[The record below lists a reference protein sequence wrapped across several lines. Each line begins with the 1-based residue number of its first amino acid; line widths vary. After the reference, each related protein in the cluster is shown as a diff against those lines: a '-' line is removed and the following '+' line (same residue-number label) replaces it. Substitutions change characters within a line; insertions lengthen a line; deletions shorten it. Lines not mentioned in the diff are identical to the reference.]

1 MSKPVEEFYNE
12 WITNR
17 FGLNDKGEVHRGAL
31 SSNTQNKLMQAYA
44 DKVKLE
50 HTIEAL
56 GNVKTD
62 WFHTSDIYDAIDL
75 ETEKYQKQ
83 LEQLKAK

>member
-1 MSKPVEEFYNE
+1 MSEEAEEFYNE

-44 DKVKLE
+44 DK
-50 HTIEAL
+50 
-56 GNVKTD
+56 
-62 WFHTSDIYDAIDL
+62 S
-75 ETEKYQKQ
+75 
-83 LEQLKAK
+83 